1 MRRAWL
7 AALLLPL
14 PAAAQSPSAVLALDS
29 AARWVPFDLTPGN
42 QLRFRMTVNGRP
54 ATAILDTGVSYTVTS
69 RAFAATLGLKPA
81 ASGRATAI
89 GGSVSLGWA
98 AVEEVSLG
106 GLTRAG
112 GRVAVADLSGIATG
126 TPTPVE
132 VLVGADL
139 LAAHALDIDY
149 DARRFRLLPSG
160 RLPFRGTSVPLG
172 LARDSGVFVSEVSVG
187 SRRLR
192 PVIVDTGD
200 GSAVTVSSEV
210 WRGVRPPAVRETTAF
225 AVGLG
230 GAIETDLLVLPALRV
245 GALTAR
251 NVEVRVERGGGFSN
265 VTGTAGRI
273 GSALLQRYRVLLD
286 PKARRMVLSP
296 GKLADQE
303 PLRSTSGLLVAY
315 EPQALRVLHVMRHS
329 PAAAAGWKAGE
340 RICAIDGTRLPAD
353 YLTSSLAVWPADTPG
368 RVVRL
373 GLCDGAGDRTLTL
386 ARFY

>member
-7 AALLLPL
+7 AALLLSC
-14 PAAAQSPSAVLALDS
+14 PAAAQPPQAALALDS
-29 AARWVPFDLTPGN
+29 AALWVPFELTPGN
-42 QLRFRMTVNGRP
+42 QLRFRMAVNGRP

-69 RAFAATLGLKPA
+69 RAFAAALGLKPV
-81 ASGRATAI
+81 ASGRAQAI
-89 GGSVSLGWA
+89 GGTVSLGWA
-98 AVEEVSLG
+98 AVEQLSLG

-139 LAAHALDIDY
+139 LATHALDIDY
-149 DARRFRLLPSG
+149 DQKRFRLLPSG
-160 RLPFRGTSVPLG
+160 RLPFRGTSIPLG
-172 LARDSGVFVSEVSVG
+172 IARGSGVFVSELAVG
-187 SRRLR
+187 ARRLR

-200 GSAVTVSSEV
+200 GSAVTIASEA
-210 WRGVRPPAVRETTAF
+210 WTTVRPPAAKATTAY

-230 GAIETDLLVLPALRV
+230 GPIETDLLVLPAIRL

-265 VTGTAGRI
+265 ATGTAGRI

-286 PKARRMVLSP
+286 PAARRMVLSP
-296 GKLADQE
+296 GRTADRE
-303 PLRSTSGLLVAY
+303 PLRSTSGLLVSY
-315 EPQALRVLHVMRHS
+315 EQTALRVLHVMRNS
-329 PAAAAGWKAGE
+329 PAATGGWKAGE
-340 RICAIDGTRLPAD
+340 RICTIDGADLPAD
-353 YLTSSLAVWPADTPG
+353 YLTSQLAAWPAGTPG
-368 RVVRL
+368 RTVTL
-373 GLCDGAGDRTLTL
+373 GLCDGGGDRVLTL

>member
-1 MRRAWL
+1 MRLLRL

-14 PAAAQSPSAVLALDS
+14 PAAAAPPQAVLAIDS
-29 AARWVPFDLTPGN
+29 ATRWVPFDLTPGN

-69 RAFAATLGLKPA
+69 RAFAATIGLRPA
-81 ASGRATAI
+81 VSGRAMAI
-89 GGSVSLGWA
+89 GGAVPLGWA
-98 AVEEVSLG
+98 AVEEVAFG
-106 GLTRAG
+106 GLARAG

-126 TPTPVE
+126 TADPVE

-139 LAAHALDIDY
+139 LGAQALDIDY
-149 DARRFRLLPSG
+149 DTRRFRLLPSG

-187 SRRLR
+187 GRRLR

-200 GSAVTVSSEV
+200 GSAVTIASEA
-210 WRGVRPPAVRETTAF
+210 WATVRPPAVRETTAY

-230 GAIETDLLVLPALRV
+230 GAIETDLTVLPAVRL
-245 GALTAR
+245 GSLTAR
-251 NVEVRVERGGGFSN
+251 NVEVRVERGGGFSHR
-265 VTGTAGRI
+265 TGTVGRI

-286 PKARRMVLSP
+286 PLARRMVLSP
-296 GKLADQE
+296 GRTADRE

-315 EPQALRVLHVMRHS
+315 EKSSLRVLHVMRHS
-329 PAAAAGWKAGE
+329 PAATGGWRAGE
-340 RICAIDGTRLPAD
+340 RICRIDGAPLPGD
-353 YLTSSLAVWPADTPG
+353 YLSSPLAAWPADTPG

-373 GLCDGAGDRTLTL
+373 ALCDGGGERTLTL